1 MTDRPMSDERISSM
15 SQIEELVERLKGPMP
30 NRAAAVQDMKGVNV
44 IEFDWLK
51 IEAERNE
58 AAAALTTLLRE
69 RDEARETLSDLHSG
83 KSAVLPHSRDH
94 AEKLYTIAVACL
106 KQYGSDPEARAES
119 AEAQV
124 ERMREALEPFADI
137 DGEGDEDFADDTPVE
152 IKFGRSAVYTAKLG
166 DFRRARAA
174 LEPKP

>member
-124 ERMREALEPFADI
+124 ERMREALEPFARFARERALEGGDNSLFYGTK
-137 DGEGDEDFADDTPVE
+137 DGRGV
-152 IKFGRSAVYTAKLG
+152 KNG
-166 DFRRARAA
+166 DFRAAARA
-174 LEPKP
+174 LEKIRRYK

>member
-1 MTDRPMSDERISSM
+1 MT
-15 SQIEELVERLKGPMP
+15 QIEELVERLKGPMP

-58 AAAALTTLLRE
+58 AADALSTLLRE
-69 RDEARETLSDLHSG
+69 RDELATICEEWG
-83 KSAVLPHSRDH
+83 VK
-94 AEKLYTIAVACL
+94 AEPGNAALATHFNKGLLT
-106 KQYGSDPEARAES
+106 SRAES

-124 ERMREALEPFADI
+124 ERMREALEAVLPYAESAWDE
-137 DGEGDEDFADDTPVE
+137 GPGDE
-152 IKFGRSAVYTAKLG
+152 GWQSATLQ
-166 DFRRARAA
+166 DICTRARAA